1 MHHEADAPLPS
12 CFRKFLENRMPPCF
26 ADDEETVHYTEESE
40 MADSCKSTPRSK
52 VADMTI
58 DAEGFPVMDE
68 MEFSDPSP
76 PKAPPPRTEGTFLNP
91 KTRKVA
97 VVDRRQ
103 GQPKATSATK
113 AKASAKNKGEWS
125 TICLIRPRASGP
137 TKEANPRWELC
148 ALDQA
153 TGKRTHVATLH
164 EKGHGPTFAEI
175 GLKLKLRLEEAERD
189 GKPMTKE
196 DAKKLLA
203 SFLVA
208 SGK

>member
-1 MHHEADAPLPS
+1 MRLM
-12 CFRKFLENRMPPCF
+12 RPCRVAF
-26 ADDEETVHYTEESE
+26 ESFSRTGCRLASPT
-40 MADSCKSTPRSK
+40 MRRQCTTPRK
-52 VADMTI
+52 ARWPTLAGAHRWGKDVDMAI